1 MQNRK
6 SQLFKCVNYMPQ
18 NCIIAKAKPIMPI
31 QDILFRN
38 FNCKVHAARVANT
51 LLFIS
56 IHSYVI
62 KNLDIRIKTH
72 GSES

>member
-18 NCIIAKAKPIMPI
+18 NCVITKAKPIMPI

-38 FNCKVHAARVANT
+38 FNCKVHVARVANT

-62 KNLDIRIKTH
+62 KNLDIRI
-72 GSES
+72 